1 MYKIIIIAEPQKD
14 ASVNLVDL
22 DKKVTVKRVVT
33 YQPQLIDCLKSFADM
48 QEVEQIDV
56 YGPKVYTAK
65 IVNDITK
72 QFPQTEV
79 KEIN

>member
-1 MYKIIIIAEPQKD
+1 MYKIIIIAEPQKG
-14 ASVNLVDL
+14 AVVNLVDL
-22 DKKVTVKRVVT
+22 DKKVTVNRVVT

-48 QEVEQIDV
+48 QEVEEISV